1 MARELEMEDHYTRL
15 GSAGSRLPTAV
26 IGAVGAAVLLTV
38 GSVVHL
44 SRDVSEMQ
52 DAHISLRGLGGPRSS
67 CPVPTI
73 GDPGRTAAD
82 AREAHGQARAA
93 GGREPAV
100 SLGGQRNGVL
110 LTTPQVTASEGG
122 S

>member
-52 DAHISLRGLGGPRSS
+52 DAHIQLKRVRGPTFKLPCAYDRRPWPHSCRRKRSS
-67 CPVPTI
+67 WP
-73 GDPGRTAAD
+73 
-82 AREAHGQARAA
+82 
-93 GGREPAV
+93 
-100 SLGGQRNGVL
+100 S
-110 LTTPQVTASEGG
+110 
-122 S
+122 